1 MKKLALSLCVFIA
14 FAFTKSEKAYSQVP
28 TTCFEIQSILVD
40 ACGNPEGENEM
51 VRFIVGPNPLNT
63 NTLTATWPNNPY
75 IGICQSPQTAA
86 NVLALNSTITSCG
99 FIKEP
104 TAGVLPAGS
113 TVILVTSENMDVTAN
128 SFAGLTD
135 TLYMIFQCSGNTSG
149 HFRNYSSTTALR
161 TLTIS
166 FGGGCTDVVT
176 YDANFLINQSGNP
189 GAGDG
194 ATVDFTFAG
203 NDTYTNPGC
212 QAPINQLTVATTA
225 SNDTICNGDAINLNA
240 LIQGSNFA
248 SYFWSGGAGNF
259 SSTTTLSTIYTANT
273 TIGGN
278 ENLFFNLVTSCGD
291 TIVDTTAILVNA
303 GGTAAITPSG
313 PTTICPS
320 SSVQLTASGGT
331 SYLWSTGA
339 TTPTISV
346 NTTGNYTVTVTGAC
360 GAATASE
367 SITVITAI
375 PTTITVTGSTSLC
388 PGDSAILTA
397 NGNGNY
403 VWSNGAT
410 TQSITVFSASNYTVT
425 SNGVCDTTSASVTIT
440 SGAAPNVVI
449 TPSGPTTFCQGGQL
463 TLSASGADTYLW
475 STSSTAASILV
486 FVGGTYTITGTTSC
500 GVNSTSINVTIE
512 TPPTTTITP
521 SGPTTFCQGSTVTL
535 TATGANSYLWS
546 TGSTANS
553 IVVSNS
559 GTYTLTGTNSCGSVS
574 ATEIIT
580 VNNLPT
586 AVITNSSPLTFCQGG
601 TVTLTATGANSYL
614 WSNGSTANAIVVSN
628 AGSYT
633 LTGTNS
639 CGSVSATEIIT
650 VNNLPTAV
658 ITNSS
663 PLTFCQGDSV
673 LLTASGGS
681 SYLWSTGSTSTSIYA
696 STAGVYTLTSSN
708 LCGSANASATASVL
722 QLPVATTNIDSAL
735 LCPGDNATL
744 IASGGNAYLWSD
756 GSTNSSLSVTTA
768 GTYSVTVTN
777 SCGNDIASVVVDTSS
792 LTIGFIADN
801 YNGFAPLT
809 VNFTNN
815 STNFTTYAWNFGD
828 NTTSTDLN
836 PTHVFTEDGIFN
848 TVLTVNDTNGCVLTT
863 NADIVVRNDISYFI
877 PNVFTP
883 NSDSIN
889 DYFNIVGTGI
899 TSIKGRIFN
908 RWGQEV
914 YNWDS
919 LQKGWDGNSNGTESP
934 SAVYFYLI
942 NLNVSNGTE
951 RVERGTVTLLR

>member
-14 FAFTKSEKAYSQVP
+14 FAFTKSQKAYSQVP

-75 IGICQSPQTAA
+75 LGICQSPQTAA

-259 SSTTTLSTIYTANT
+259 SSTTTLSTIYTANA

-278 ENLFFNLVTSCGD
+278 ENLYFNLVTSCGD
-291 TIVDTTAILVNA
+291 TLVDTTAILVNA

-320 SSVQLTASGGT
+320 SSVQLSASGGT
-331 SYLWSTGA
+331 SYIWSTGA

-397 NGNGNY
+397 TGNGNGNY

-410 TQSITVFSASNYTVT
+410 TQSITVFSANNYTVT
-425 SNGVCDTTSASVTIT
+425 SNGVCDTTAASVTIT
-440 SGAAPNVVI
+440 AGAAPNVVI
-449 TPSGPTTFCQGGQL
+449 TPSGPTTFCQGGQVTL
-463 TLSASGADTYLW
+463 TASGADTYLW
-475 STSSTAASILV
+475 STSSTATSILV

-559 GTYTLTGTNSCGSVS
+559 GTYTLTGTNACGSVS
-574 ATEIIT
+574 ANEVIT
-580 VNNLPT
+580 VSNLPT
-586 AVITNSSPLTFCQGG
+586 AIITNSSPL
-601 TVTLTATGANSYL
+601 N
-614 WSNGSTANAIVVSN
+614 
-628 AGSYT
+628 
-633 LTGTNS
+633 
-639 CGSVSATEIIT
+639 
-650 VNNLPTAV
+650 
-658 ITNSS
+658 
-663 PLTFCQGDSV
+663 FCQGDSV

-681 SYLWSTGSTSTSIYA
+681 SYLWSTGNTASSIYA
-696 STAGVYTLTSSN
+696 SIAGVYALTTSN
-708 LCGSANASATASVL
+708 LCGSANTSATVSVL
-722 QLPVATTNIDSAL
+722 PLPIATTNIDSAL
-735 LCPGDNATL
+735 LCPGDDATL

-768 GTYSVTVTN
+768 GTYSVTVAN
-777 SCGNDIASVVVDTSS
+777 SCGNDIASVFVDASS
-792 LTIGFIADN
+792 LTVGFIADN

-815 STNFTTYAWNFGD
+815 STNFSTYAWNFGD
-828 NTTSTDLN
+828 NTTSADLN
-836 PTHVFTEDGIFN
+836 PTHIFTEDGVFN

-863 NADIVVRNDISYFI
+863 NADIVVRSDISYFI

-899 TSIKGRIFN
+899 NSIKGRIFN

>member
-75 IGICQSPQTAA
+75 VGICQSPQTAA
-86 NVLALNSTITSCG
+86 KVLALNSTITSCG

-104 TAGVLPAGS
+104 IAGVLPAGS
-113 TVILVTSENMDVTAN
+113 TVILVTSEDMDVTAN
-128 SFAGLTD
+128 SFAGLSD

-166 FGGGCTDVVT
+166 FGGGCSDVVT
-176 YDANFLINQSGNP
+176 YDANFLINQAGNP

-194 ATVDFTFAG
+194 ATVNFTFAG
-203 NDTYTNPGC
+203 NDTYANPGC

-240 LIQGSNFA
+240 LIQGTNFS
-248 SYFWSGGAGNF
+248 SYFWSGGAGTF
-259 SSTTTLSTIYTANT
+259 SSATNLGTVYTANA

-278 ENLFFNLVTSCGD
+278 ENLYFNLVTSCGD
-291 TIVDTTAILVNA
+291 TLVDTTAILVNA

-339 TTPTISV
+339 TTPAISV

-360 GAATASE
+360 GVATASE

-397 NGNGNY
+397 TGNGNGNY

-410 TQSITVFSASNYTVT
+410 TQSITVFSANNYTVT
-425 SNGVCDTTSASVTIT
+425 SNGVCDTTAASVTIT
-440 SGAAPNVVI
+440 AGAAPNVVI
-449 TPSGPTTFCQGGQL
+449 TPSGPTTFCQGGQV

-475 STSSTAASILV
+475 STSSTATSILV

-559 GTYTLTGTNSCGSVS
+559 GTYTLTGTNACGSVS
-574 ATEIIT
+574 ANEVIT
-580 VNNLPT
+580 VSNLPT
-586 AVITNSSPLTFCQGG
+586 AIITNSSPL
-601 TVTLTATGANSYL
+601 N
-614 WSNGSTANAIVVSN
+614 
-628 AGSYT
+628 
-633 LTGTNS
+633 
-639 CGSVSATEIIT
+639 
-650 VNNLPTAV
+650 
-658 ITNSS
+658 
-663 PLTFCQGDSV
+663 FCQGDSV

-681 SYLWSTGSTSTSIYA
+681 NYLWSTGSTSSSIYA
-696 STAGVYTLTSSN
+696 SIAGVYALTSSN
-708 LCGSANASATASVL
+708 LCGNANASATISVL
-722 QLPVATTNIDSAL
+722 PLPVATTNIDSAL
-735 LCPGDNATL
+735 LCPGDDATL

-815 STNFTTYAWNFGD
+815 STNFSTYAWNFGD
-828 NTTSTDLN
+828 NSTSADLN
-836 PTHVFTEDGIFN
+836 PTHIFTEDGVFN

-863 NADIVVRNDISYFI
+863 NADIVVRSDISYFI

-899 TSIKGRIFN
+899 NSIKGRIFN

-914 YNWDS
+914 FNWDS
-919 LQKGWDGNSNGTESP
+919 IQNGWDGKSDGTESP
-934 SAVYFYLI
+934 SAVYFYII

>member
-14 FAFTKSEKAYSQVP
+14 FAFAKSQKAYSQVP

-63 NTLTATWPNNPY
+63 SSLTATWPNNPY

-113 TVILVTSENMDVTAN
+113 TVILVTSEDMDVTAN
-128 SFAGLTD
+128 SFAGLSD

-194 ATVDFTFAG
+194 ATVDFAFAG

-212 QAPINQLTVATTA
+212 QAPINQLSVATTA

-240 LIQGSNFA
+240 LIQGTNFA
-248 SYFWSGGAGNF
+248 SYFWSGGAGTF
-259 SSTTTLSTIYTANT
+259 SSPTNLGTIYTANAI
-273 TIGGN
+273 IGGN
-278 ENLFFNLVTSCGD
+278 ENLYFNLVTSCGD

-339 TTPTISV
+339 TTPAISV

-360 GAATASE
+360 GVATASE
-367 SITVITAI
+367 SVTVITAI

-397 NGNGNY
+397 NGNGNGNY

-410 TQSITVFSASNYTVT
+410 TQSITVFGANNYTVT
-425 SNGVCDTTSASVTIT
+425 SNGVCDTTTATVTIT
-440 SGAAPNVVI
+440 SGAAPNVII
-449 TPSGPTTFCQGGQL
+449 TPSGATTFCQGGQVTL
-463 TLSASGADTYLW
+463 TASGADTYLW
-475 STSSTAASILV
+475 STSSTATSIIV

-500 GVNSTSINVTIE
+500 GVNSTSINVTTE

-535 TATGANSYLWS
+535 TAAGANSYLWS

-574 ATEIIT
+574 ATELIT
-580 VNNLPT
+580 VSNLPT
-586 AVITNSSPLTFCQGG
+586 AVITNSGPL
-601 TVTLTATGANSYL
+601 N
-614 WSNGSTANAIVVSN
+614 
-628 AGSYT
+628 
-633 LTGTNS
+633 
-639 CGSVSATEIIT
+639 
-650 VNNLPTAV
+650 
-658 ITNSS
+658 
-663 PLTFCQGDSV
+663 FCQGDSV

-681 SYLWSTGSTSTSIYA
+681 NYLWSTGSTSSSIYA
-696 STAGVYTLTSSN
+696 STAGTYTLTSSN
-708 LCGSANASATASVL
+708 LCGSANASATVSVL

-735 LCPGDNATL
+735 LCPGDNANL
-744 IASGGNAYLWSD
+744 IASGGNSYLWSN
-756 GSTNSSLSVTTA
+756 GSTNPSISVTTA

-777 SCGNDIASVVVDTSS
+777 SCGNDNASVYVDASS
-792 LTIGFIADN
+792 LTVGFIADN

-815 STNFTTYAWNFGD
+815 STNFSTYAWNFGD
-828 NTTSTDLN
+828 NTTSADLN
-836 PTHVFTEDGIFN
+836 PTHVFTEEGVFN
-848 TVLTVNDTNGCVLTT
+848 TVLTVNDTNGCVLTS
-863 NADIVVRNDISYFI
+863 NADFVVRSDISYFI

-899 TSIKGRIFN
+899 TSMKGRIFN

-914 YNWDS
+914 YNWNS
-919 LQKGWDGNSNGTESP
+919 LQNGWDGNSGGTESP